1 MGNYDNSWASMK
13 KFLAGTGAIQRIIN
27 FDPRSIDNQTRHDV
41 EKLLREKANSFEHA
55 TIYRVSV
62 AAAPLA
68 KWVVASVRYST
79 VLVKVSPMEEKL
91 NRALESFRAAQ
102 EKLTVYKEDRC
113 AKFND
118 ALCLTLDFFPKKG

>member
-1 MGNYDNSWASMK
+1 M
-13 KFLAGTGAIQRIIN
+13 
-27 FDPRSIDNQTRHDV
+27 
-41 EKLLREKANSFEHA
+41 
-55 TIYRVSV
+55 
-62 AAAPLA
+62 
-68 KWVVASVRYST
+68 RYST

-118 ALCLTLDFFPKKG
+118 ALCLTLDFFPQKKVNMWKPKTHHWLSTS